1 MSNFQPQDRMQGAA
15 SGLGQP
21 TGSQSSPPLPAAE
34 IEMLLKMAREH
45 AHQFAANRTSEE
57 LGPGDV
63 QYLRGLTTL
72 PPEMNATSESMA
84 WSGVGRNPEEVL
96 NQAQQQLA
104 QAILDSSSAATGSES
119 RRDNVSHSR
128 SASPVDRSGLSIE
141 DLGDVELDISIELGR
156 TEILIEDVLKL
167 REGSVVELDKLAGD
181 PVDII
186 ANGRL
191 VARGELLVID
201 GKFGVRLSE
210 VL

>member
-15 SGLGQP
+15 SGFGQ
-21 TGSQSSPPLPAAE
+21 TMGTQSSQPLPAAE
-34 IEMLLKMAREH
+34 IETLLKLAREH
-45 AHQFAANRTSEE
+45 AHQLAANRTSEE

-63 QYLRGLTTL
+63 QYLRGLTT
-72 PPEMNATSESMA
+72 PPELNAANESTA
-84 WSGVGRNPEEVL
+84 WSGVGRNPEDLL

-104 QAILDSSSAATGSES
+104 QAILDSRSVEAVNEP
-119 RRDNVSHSR
+119 RRDTVSNSR
-128 SASPVDRSGLSIE
+128 SVSPVDRSGLSIE
-141 DLGDVELDISIELGR
+141 DLGDVELDIAIELGR